1 PVNTAAGVRAEIER
15 INAELPA
22 GTRID
27 IVRDGSTFIQDS
39 INDVLVSLLIGILLT
54 TLVLFLF
61 LHSWRGT
68 IIAAAAMPV
77 TIVSTFLLM
86 DAAGFTLNV
95 MTLMALS
102 ITVGILVTNT
112 IVVLEN
118 IYRHLD
124 LGED

>member
-1 PVNTAAGVRAEIER
+1 LANAAAGCDDNGRVCDQQH
-15 INAELPA
+15 LH
-22 GTRID
+22 
-27 IVRDGSTFIQDS
+27 QDS
-39 INDVLVSLLIGILLT
+39 MADVLRNLLIGIMLT
-54 TLVLFLF
+54 TGVLFLF

-95 MTLMALS
+95 MTLMALG

-118 IYRHLD
+118 IYRRLD
-124 LGED
+124 RGRCPATRQHAARHR